1 MTNRPDG
8 MMKTM
13 AIPEEGTESTQE
25 VETQEPKR
33 AFKTLA
39 IPEEQPKDSTQE
51 TQAPKRAFKTMAI
64 PEEQPKDS
72 TTMEPSKRAMRID
85 KTLAIPEEEEAG
97 TAVEGADAEPSPLTP
112 FGDK

>member
-1 MTNRPDG
+1 
-8 MMKTM
+8 M
-13 AIPEEGTESTQE
+13 AIPEEE
-25 VETQEPKR
+25 
-33 AFKTLA
+33 
-39 IPEEQPKDSTQE
+39 
-51 TQAPKRAFKTMAI
+51 
-64 PEEQPKDS
+64 PKDS